1 MKRFISLI
9 IMGIICSSA
18 NAQDRFS
25 LTSPDK
31 NVDVTINVNASNI
44 TYTVNHGETLVIA
57 DSEIALELEDKI
69 LGHNPK
75 LRNSKTN
82 TVDEIIESPFYKK
95 DKIRNHY
102 NSIILNFKD
111 NFSIEFRAYDEGVAY
126 RFSTNYKGEITIKN
140 EIAEFNFDKDY
151 KSYIPYVSPRKQ
163 DYGTDIEK
171 QFLTSF
177 EAPYTVDNLSN
188 MYDERLSFL
197 PILVELDDNKKAV
210 ITESDLEDYPG
221 MFLMKSRDCNYS
233 LEGVYATA
241 PKTEIQGGHNML
253 QLLITERQE
262 YIAKTDGKRTFPWR
276 IITISEEDY
285 QLTDNDMVYKLASP
299 SRVEDISWIK
309 PGKVAWEWWN
319 AWNIS
324 GVPFES
330 GINNDTYKFYID
342 FASKNNIEYV
352 ILDEG
357 WAVNKQAD
365 LFQVVEEIDLEALV
379 EYATAKNVGIVLWAG
394 YYAMERDM
402 ENVCRHYSEMGIK
415 GFKVDF
421 MDRDDQKVVNFYYD
435 MAETAAKYKMFID
448 FHGAYKPTGMCRTYP
463 NVLNFEGVWGL
474 EQAKWIP
481 NSYDLVTYEVTIP
494 FIRQV
499 AGYLDFTQGAM
510 KNATRDNF
518 RSVYTEPMSQGT
530 RCRQLAEYVVFESP
544 FNMLCD
550 SPVNYSNNQECTD
563 FISSVPTTWDET
575 VALDG
580 KVGEYVVIARR
591 KGNTWYIGAI
601 NNWTPIDLTIDI
613 AKLGNFSIYEAFE
626 DGVNAHKI
634 ATDYTKS
641 TKKISDNKINIHMA
655 PGGGAAIII
664 ER

>member
-1 MKRFISLI
+1 
-9 IMGIICSSA
+9 MGIIFSSI
-18 NAQDRFS
+18 NAQEKFT
-25 LTSPDK
+25 LTSPDNK
-31 NVDVTINVNASNI
+31 VGVTINVNELNI
-44 TYTVNHGETLVIA
+44 TYSVNHEETSVIT
-57 DSEIALELEDKI
+57 DSEIALELDNKI

-95 DKIRNHY
+95 DKIRDNY
-102 NSIILNFKD
+102 NSIVLNFKD
-111 NFSIEFRAYDEGVAY
+111 SYSIEFRAYNEGISY
-126 RFSTNYKGEITIKN
+126 RFSTNYKDEIIVKN

-151 KSYIPYVSPRKQ
+151 SSYIPYVSPRNIA
-163 DYGTDIEK
+163 YGNDIEK

-177 EAPYTVDNLSN
+177 ESPYTVDKLSN
-188 MYDERLSFL
+188 MIDSRLSFL
-197 PILVELDDNKKAV
+197 PILVELDDNKKVV

-221 MFLMKSRDCNYS
+221 MFLMKSTERNHS
-233 LEGVYATA
+233 LEGVFATA

-262 YIAKTDGKRTFPWR
+262 YIAKTIGKRTFPWR

-299 SRVEDISWIK
+299 SRIEDISWIK

-365 LFQVVEEIDLEALV
+365 LFQVVEEIDLEELV
-379 EYATAKNVGIVLWAG
+379 EYATSKNVGIVLWAG

-435 MAETAAKYKMFID
+435 MAEMAAKYKLFID

-510 KNATRDNF
+510 KNATKDNF

-530 RCRQLAEYVVFESP
+530 RCRQLAEYVIFESP

-563 FISSVPTTWDET
+563 FISSIPTIWDET
-575 VALDG
+575 IALDG

-591 KGNTWYIGAI
+591 KDNTWYIGAI

-613 AKLGNFSIYEAFE
+613 SKLGNYTTYEAFE
-626 DGVNAHKI
+626 DGINAHKI

-641 TKKISDNKINIHMA
+641 TKGIDNNTINIHLA
-655 PGGGAAIII
+655 PGGGAAIKI